1 MVRFSRY
8 YYNVHRS
15 LGPGGRP
22 ATLCA
27 GHRKL
32 SRDIAVEGTV
42 LLKNT
47 GLLPLAPG
55 TRICPF
61 GSGFSNFFF
70 GGGGSGWV
78 VSDRL
83 VSLSDALRSEK
94 ALETFSP
101 LLDFYRENAAPD
113 YRTIPRELLHLSKGL
128 FEAPEVPEDLYAQA
142 KAFGGVALLCIS
154 RFSTET
160 NHFDRPGQEG
170 DFLLWPSEQALFN
183 RLRQDFKNILVV
195 LNVCGPV
202 STAPFREEAK
212 VGAIVYPMFGG
223 SYAGEAITEILTGR
237 RSPGGRLTD
246 TLADRIEDY
255 PSTPTFLESPDYVP
269 YEEDIFVGYRYF
281 ETFAPGKAVYP
292 FGYGL
297 TYTDFTISC
306 EGASFDG
313 NRVKLAVTVQN
324 IGSRSGREVAQV
336 YLTAP
341 QGKLGKAVKVLAAF
355 GKTRELAPG
364 QAQTLSLSFAL
375 KDFASYDDTGVIF
388 ENAFILEA
396 GSYTVSLG
404 KNVRDCKACLEFSL
418 EADRICRKCRGYMAP
433 RKLERRLKAD
443 GTYEALPQAKE
454 YPHPAPTYETGAE
467 PFRGSLAEALATD
480 NLDGFLAARTDKELA
495 ELLYGHCCF
504 HAGSTGGIGMPPLLF
519 FYKTPTIP
527 LVPTA
532 DGPAGFRGHVDSGLC
547 TTYFPCANVLAQTWD
562 PDLAR
567 RMGKAGALE
576 LKESNGGIWLAP
588 ALNIHRSPMCGRNFE
603 YYSEDPLIS
612 GIFAAAFVR
621 GVQSQGVAATVKHF
635 CCNGK
640 ETNRRNSD
648 SRVSQ
653 RALREI
659 YLKGFEIA
667 VKSAK
672 PWCVMTAYNL
682 VNGVRSSANWEAIQG
697 ILKGEWGFDG
707 LVMTDWHAYSTVTED
722 ILAGSHVK
730 MPESCPGDRLSEKE
744 NYTMEAALAGGQLTR
759 PILLAAARQVLL
771 MMDHLE

>member
-1 MVRFSRY
+1 MVRFSSFLFR
-8 YYNVHRS
+8 VHRP

-22 ATLCA
+22 VTLCA
-27 GHRKL
+27 NHRKL
-32 SRDIAVEGTV
+32 SRDIAAEGTV
-42 LLKNT
+42 LLKNN

-55 TRICPF
+55 TKICPF
-61 GSGFSNFFF
+61 GSGISNFFF

-83 VSLSDALRSEK
+83 VSLADALRSERT
-94 ALETFSP
+94 LDTFQP
-101 LLDFYRENAAPD
+101 LLDFYQNNPAPD
-113 YRTIPRELLHLSKGL
+113 YRTIPSSQLHLTKGL
-128 FEAPEVPEDLYAQA
+128 FEAPEVPEALYAQA
-142 KAFGGVALLCIS
+142 KEFGGVALLCIS

-170 DFLLWPSEQALFN
+170 DFLLWPSEQALFR
-183 RLRQDFKNILVV
+183 RLRQDFEQVLVV

-202 STAPFREEAK
+202 STAPFREDPR
-212 VGAIVYPMFGG
+212 VGAILYPMFGG

-237 RSPGGRLTD
+237 KNPGGRLTD

-255 PSTPTFLESPDYVP
+255 PSTPSFLESPDFVH

-281 ETFAPGKAVYP
+281 ETFAPEKTAYP

-297 TYTDFTISC
+297 SYTDFSITCDS
-306 EGASFDG
+306 AVFDG
-313 NRVKLAVTVQN
+313 NRAKLTVTVRN
-324 IGSRSGREVAQV
+324 IGSRSGREVPQV

-341 QGKLGKAVKVLAAF
+341 QGKLGKAKKVLAAF
-355 GKTRELAPG
+355 GKTKALAPG
-364 QAQTLSLSFAL
+364 QSQTLSLSFNL
-375 KDFASYDDTGVIF
+375 RDFASYDDTGAIC

-396 GSYTVSLG
+396 GEYAVSLG
-404 KNVRDCKACLEFSL
+404 KNVRDCDVCLTFSL
-418 EADRICRKCRGYMAP
+418 AEDRICRRCQGYMAP
-433 RKLERRLKAD
+433 RDLPRRLKAD
-443 GTYEALPQAKE
+443 GTYESLPQPKE
-454 YPHPAPTYETGAE
+454 IPHPAPTYETKAE
-467 PFRGSLAEALATD
+467 PFSGTLAEAFAAN
-480 NLDGFLAARTDKELA
+480 NLDGYLAARTDRELA
-495 ELLYGHCCF
+495 DLLYGHTCF
-504 HAGSTGGIGMPPLLF
+504 HAGSTGGIGMPPLQF
-519 FYKTPTIP
+519 FYKAQSAP
-527 LVPTA
+527 LIPTA
-532 DGPAGFRGHVDSGLC
+532 DGPAGFRGHLDSGLC

-562 PDLAR
+562 PDMAR

-576 LKESNGGIWLAP
+576 LKEHNGGIWLAP

-612 GIFAAAFVR
+612 GVFAAAFVR
-621 GVQSQGVAATVKHF
+621 GVQSQGVAATVKHY

-640 ETNRRNSD
+640 ELNRRNSD

-659 YLKGFEIA
+659 YLRGFEYA
-667 VKSAK
+667 VKKAK

-682 VNGVRSSANWEAIQG
+682 VNGVRSSANWEAIEG
-697 ILKGEWGFDG
+697 ILKGEWGFRG

-730 MPESCPGDRLSEKE
+730 MPETCPGDRLNQKP
-744 NYTMEAALAGGQLTR
+744 NFTMEAALEEGALTR

-771 MMDHLE
+771 MMDHFE

>member
-1 MVRFSRY
+1 MARFAQFL
-8 YYNVHRS
+8 YNVHKPQ
-15 LGPGGRP
+15 GPGGRP

-27 GHRKL
+27 AHRKL
-32 SRDIAVEGTV
+32 SKDIAVEGTV
-42 LLKNT
+42 LLKNS

-78 VSDRL
+78 VSDKL

-101 LLDFYRENAAPD
+101 LLDFYRDHPAPD
-113 YRTIPRELLHLSKGL
+113 YRTISGNALHLSKGL

-170 DFLLWPSEQALFN
+170 DFLLWPSEQTLFD
-183 RLRQDFKNILVV
+183 RLLQDFENVLVV

-212 VGAIVYPMFGG
+212 VGAILYPMFGG
-223 SYAGEAITEILTGR
+223 SYAGEAITEVLTGR
-237 RSPGGRLTD
+237 RCPGGRLTD
-246 TLADRIEDY
+246 TLADRVEDY
-255 PSTPTFLESPDYVP
+255 PSTATFLESRDYVN

-281 ETFAPGKAVYP
+281 ETFAPHKAVYP

-297 TYTDFTISC
+297 TYTDFALSC
-306 EGASFDG
+306 DTAVFDG
-313 NRVKLAVTVQN
+313 SQVKLSVTVRN
-324 IGSRSGREVAQV
+324 IGNRSAREVAQV

-341 QGKLGKAVKVLAAF
+341 QGKLGKAKKVLAAF
-355 GKTRELAPG
+355 GKTKELAPG
-364 QAQTLSLSFAL
+364 QCQTLSLSFRL
-375 KDFASYDDTGVIF
+375 KDFASFDDTGLVC
-388 ENAFILEA
+388 ENAFVLEA

-404 KNVRDCKACLEFSL
+404 KNARDCEACLEFAL
-418 EADRICRKCRGYMAP
+418 EVDMICRKCHGYMAP
-433 RKLERRLKAD
+433 RELPRRLKAD

-454 YPHPAPTYETGAE
+454 YPHPAPVYETNAE
-467 PFRGSLAEALATD
+467 PFRGSLAEALAAG
-480 NLDGFLAARTDKELA
+480 NLDGYLAARTDAELTA
-495 ELLYGHCCF
+495 LLYGHTCF
-504 HAGSTGGIGMPPLLF
+504 HPGGTGGIGMPPSRF
-519 FYKTPTIP
+519 SYGSQKAP
-527 LVPTA
+527 LIPTA
-532 DGPAGFRGHVDSGLC
+532 DGPAGFRGHTDSGLC

-562 PDLAR
+562 PALAR

-576 LKESNGGIWLAP
+576 LKESGGGIWLAP

-612 GIFAAAFVR
+612 GVFAAAFVQ
-621 GVQSQGVAATVKHF
+621 GVQSQGIAATVKHF

-648 SRVSQ
+648 SRLSQ

-659 YLKGFEIA
+659 YLRGFEIA
-667 VKSAK
+667 VKKAR
-672 PWCVMTAYNL
+672 PWCVMTAYNK
-682 VNGVRSSANWEAIQG
+682 VNGNRSSANWEAIQG

-730 MPESCPGDRLSEKE
+730 MPEACPGDRLEEQDSF
-744 NYTMEAALAGGQLTR
+744 TAEAALAAGQLTR
-759 PILLAAARQVLL
+759 PLLLAAARQVVLL
-771 MMDHLE
+771 MDHFE